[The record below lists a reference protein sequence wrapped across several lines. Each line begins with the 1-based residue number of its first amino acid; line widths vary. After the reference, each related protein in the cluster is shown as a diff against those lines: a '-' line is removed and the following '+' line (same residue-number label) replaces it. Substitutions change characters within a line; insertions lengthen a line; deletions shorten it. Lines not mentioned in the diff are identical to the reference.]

1 MPTMAMKVA
10 VAPTVYAWARRRSG
24 LAPEDLDRR
33 FPNFDRWESGSLQPT
48 LKQLESLAQA
58 TNTPIGFFF
67 LDRPPSDDD
76 LPVPDFRTMGNRRVR
91 RPSANL
97 LQTVYDCQQ
106 RQEWYA
112 EYMRAN
118 REAPVSVVGSVATT
132 SDINATALLIR
143 NALKFAPSERGSTWP
158 DAFRRLA
165 EKAENTGILVM
176 VNGVVGSNTHRKLD
190 PQEFRGFS
198 LVDRYAP
205 LVFVNGADT
214 KAAQIFTLAHE
225 LAHVWLGESGVEDID
240 LNVSPALG
248 SESWCNAVAAEVLVP
263 LELLGGRDLHLDF
276 SSLTG
281 QLEAIAAEFK
291 VSTLVALSRLRDI
304 GQLTDPQ
311 FRKHY
316 DSELARV
323 LSLRDQEQAASGG
336 NFYNTQ
342 PIRTSKRFTRALVA
356 STVEGQTLRRDAY
369 QLLGFKKSR
378 TFDELARRLDVI

>member
-1 MPTMAMKVA
+1 MPTMAMKIEVA
-10 VAPTVYAWARRRSG
+10 STVYAWARLRSG
-24 LAPEDLDRR
+24 LAPEELDRK
-33 FPNFDRWESGSLQPT
+33 FPNFDRWESGRLQPT
-48 LKQLESLAQA
+48 LKQLESFAQA

-67 LDRPPSDDD
+67 LDQPPSDDE
-76 LPVPDFRTMGNRRVR
+76 LPVPDFRTIQNRRVR
-91 RPSANL
+91 RPTANL

-112 EYMRAN
+112 EYLRTN
-118 REAPVSVVGSVATT
+118 REEPAALVGSATT
-132 SDINATALLIR
+132 SSDIIATALSIR
-143 NALKFAPSERGSTWP
+143 NTLNFAPSERGSTWSE
-158 DAFRRLA
+158 AFRRLA
-165 EKAENTGILVM
+165 DRSEDTGILVM

-214 KAAQIFTLAHE
+214 KGAQIFTLAHE
-225 LAHVWLGESGVEDID
+225 LAHVWLGESGVDDID
-240 LNVSPALG
+240 LSVSLASG
-248 SESWCNAVAAEVLVP
+248 IESWCNAVAAEFLVP
-263 LELLGGRDLHLDF
+263 LELLDGRDLDPDL

-304 GQLTDPQ
+304 GQITAAQ
-311 FRKHY
+311 FREHF

-323 LSLRDQEQAASGG
+323 LTLRDQEPVNSGG

-342 PIRTSKRFTRALVA
+342 LIRTSKRFTRALVT

-369 QLLGFKKSR
+369 QLLGFKKSS